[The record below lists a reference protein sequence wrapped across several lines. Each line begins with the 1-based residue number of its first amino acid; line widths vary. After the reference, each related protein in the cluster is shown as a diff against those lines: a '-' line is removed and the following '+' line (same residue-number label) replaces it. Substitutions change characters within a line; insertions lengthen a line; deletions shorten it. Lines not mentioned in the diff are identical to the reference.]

1 MVMVLCLIVIIYLM
15 LCFFF
20 FSSRRRHTRCALV
33 TGVQTCALP
42 IYALVVHENSR
53 LPELEVDH
61 PDAVALV
68 PLCQRQHPLA
78 QLDVAVGRRL
88 VAVRAGAHAQHRQR
102 PPLAQPPGHHVA
114 HLLASSRCAHHF
126 FQSMSLITSFSST
139 CSARS
144 FFNRPFSVSSSF
156 RRFASGTLMP
166 PTLLDRKSTRLN
178 SSH

>member
-1 MVMVLCLIVIIYLM
+1 MFF
-15 LCFFF
+15 CFVFF

-42 IYALVVHENSR
+42 IYSC

-68 PLCQRQHPLA
+68 SLRQRQDALPK
-78 QLDVAVGRRL
+78 LDVPIRRRL

-102 PPLAQPPGHHVA
+102 PPLAQPLGHHVA

-126 FQSMSLITSFSST
+126 FRRTSLMTSFSRT
-139 CSARS
+139 CSASS
-144 FFNRPFSVSSSF
+144 FFSRPFSVSSSF
-156 RRFASGTLMP
+156 RRLASGTLMP
-166 PTLLDRKSTRLN
+166 PNLLRHS
-178 SSH
+178 